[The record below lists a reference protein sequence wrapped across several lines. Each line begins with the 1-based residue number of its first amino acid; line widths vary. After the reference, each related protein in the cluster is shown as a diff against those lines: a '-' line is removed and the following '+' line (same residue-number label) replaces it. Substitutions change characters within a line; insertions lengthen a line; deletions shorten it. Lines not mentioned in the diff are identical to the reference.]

1 MIRKLIMAA
10 LALLAARMAR
20 RSLRREAG
28 PYAEITAA
36 LWQVT
41 GMLLTASTPSTAKT
55 RSIQNR
61 LNAIIPSI
69 PTPQATPGA
78 SAAGGQSSGGN
89 SSFSM
94 GGGTNI
100 TYNSGSG
107 NQGGG
112 PGSNTSGQIGGA
124 AAHTHDM
131 THFHT
136 SSTAL
141 ENDFNTLQGSYSGT
155 IAKLNSLMTDH
166 NNLVAD
172 VASLKA
178 TLKASGVLT

>member
-1 MIRKLIMAA
+1 MRKIILLA

-20 RSLRREAG
+20 RALARGAG
-28 PYAEITAA
+28 DYTAIMAA
-36 LWQVT
+36 LWSLIH
-41 GMLLTASTPSTAKT
+41 MTAMAGTANTAKT
-55 RSIQNR
+55 RATEAR
-61 LNAIIPSI
+61 LNAVVART
-69 PTPQATPGA
+69 PTPQAAPGTT
-78 SAAGGQSSGGN
+78 AAGGQASGGN

-124 AAHTHDM
+124 AAHYHDM
-131 THFHT
+131 THYHT
-136 SSTAL
+136 DSTAL
-141 ENDFNTLQGSYSGT
+141 DSIFNALQGSYSGT
-155 IAKLNSLMTDH
+155 ISHLNSLMTDH

-172 VASLKA
+172 VTSLKSA
-178 TLKASGVLT
+178 LKASGILT